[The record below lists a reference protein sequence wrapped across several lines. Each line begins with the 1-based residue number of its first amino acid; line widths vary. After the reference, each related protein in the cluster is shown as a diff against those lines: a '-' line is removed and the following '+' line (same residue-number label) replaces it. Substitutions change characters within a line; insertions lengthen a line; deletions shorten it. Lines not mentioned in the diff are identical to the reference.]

1 MKKQVLVAGILLASM
16 TSCGMLGGTS
26 TSTTKPSTT
35 TATPTANATATQ
47 AGKNAGAAI
56 DALTAQYKADGKID
70 MKNFTNLANI
80 LNLIGSA
87 QGLKENKADDSYK
100 KGFIQGLIANSI
112 NIDTQTAPSITDKLQ
127 DLAAQTDT
135 SKLQE
140 AVQKGQATAD
150 EVQNV
155 ANSISSIISLFKK

>member
-1 MKKQVLVAGILLASM
+1 MKKQMLVAGILLVSM
-16 TSCGMLGGTS
+16 VSCGVFGGAGTPS
-26 TSTTKPSTT
+26 TSSTSSTTPSTNT
-35 TATPTANATATQ
+35 TAAQ
-47 AGKNAGAAI
+47 AGKNAGVAI

-87 QGLKENKADDSYK
+87 QGLKENKDDATYK

-112 NIDTQTAPSITDKLQ
+112 NIDAASAPSITDKLQ
-127 DLAAQTDT
+127 ELAAKTDT
-135 SKLQE
+135 SKLQS
-140 AVQKGQATAD
+140 AVQKGQATAA

-155 ANSISSIISLFKK
+155 ANSVTSIISLFKQ